1 MKTKFVDSNEKT
13 VFAVIN
19 YMENNIGVQTDFYS
33 EVIVLLK
40 LYLVS
45 PATNAVSERSPSSM
59 PRIKNWLR
67 TTVSQ
72 ERLNYGMLLSIH
84 KEKTVE
90 VNLKMSQMYFVK
102 RMKREDIPLV
112 SFVIQTLYSLTL
124 EVYIFSKKQLANVN
138 GKIFSEFKESSYLS
152 LKFIFASKEF

>member
-33 EVIVLLK
+33 EVLK

-90 VNLKMSQMYFVK
+90 VNLKMSQMYFAK
-102 RMKREDIPLV
+102 RMKREDVPLV

-124 EVYIFSKKQLANVN
+124 EVHIFSKKQLANVN
-138 GKIFSEFKESSYLS
+138 GNFFSEFKESSYLS

>member
-1 MKTKFVDSNEKT
+1 
-13 VFAVIN
+13 
-19 YMENNIGVQTDFYS
+19 
-33 EVIVLLK
+33 
-40 LYLVS
+40 
-45 PATNAVSERSPSSM
+45 
-59 PRIKNWLR
+59 
-67 TTVSQ
+67 
-72 ERLNYGMLLSIH
+72 MLLSIH

-138 GKIFSEFKESSYLS
+138 GKFFSEFKESSYLS